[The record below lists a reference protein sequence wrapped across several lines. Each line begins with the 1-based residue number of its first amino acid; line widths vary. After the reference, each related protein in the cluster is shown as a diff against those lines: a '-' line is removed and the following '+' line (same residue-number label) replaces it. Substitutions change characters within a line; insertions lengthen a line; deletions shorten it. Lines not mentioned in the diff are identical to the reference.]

1 MHNHYIKTVGLIV
14 PSSDV
19 NIEAAYHQFVPPG
32 IAVATN
38 RLSLNR
44 LSVKTLEEMLPQTE
58 QAAADL
64 CHVEPD
70 VLVSSSLTLGCF
82 RDAMLQNC
90 VEQRTGIPCVT
101 SLLALVKL
109 LGRCGKH
116 RLAVLTPYQEELNI
130 LFKAT
135 LLKKGIDVCYTRQ
148 LVQADGTACQS
159 IREIQDLSW
168 EHLWSQLDVEA
179 LRASGAEML
188 LFGSSGLQ
196 GIDRI
201 PQMEE
206 ALGIPVLLSEQF
218 TLLYALEYLGQYRP
232 IPALGWIFRQELFP
246 ANDGRRV

>member
-19 NIEAAYHQFVPPG
+19 NIEAAYHQFIPEG

-44 LSVKTLEEMLPQTE
+44 LSVKTLEDLLSQTE
-58 QAAADL
+58 QAAVDL

-70 VLVSSSLTLGCF
+70 VLISCSLTLGCF
-82 RDAMLQNC
+82 RDAMLRNC
-90 VEQRTGIPCVT
+90 VEQRTGVPCVT
-101 SLLALVKL
+101 SVSALVNL
-109 LGRCGKH
+109 LGRYGKH

-135 LLKKGIDVCYTRQ
+135 LLKHGIDVCYTRQ

-168 EHLWSQLDVEA
+168 EHFWKQLDLKA
-179 LRASGAEML
+179 LRDSGAEML

-196 GIDRI
+196 GMDKIR
-201 PQMEE
+201 QMEE

-218 TLLYALEYLGQYRP
+218 TLLYALEYLEQYHP
-232 IPALGWIFRQELFP
+232 IPALGWIFRQEP
-246 ANDGRRV
+246 VSVN

>member
-1 MHNHYIKTVGLIV
+1 MHNHYVKTIGLIV

-19 NIEAAYHQFVPPG
+19 NIEAAYHQFMPG
-32 IAVATN
+32 EIAVATN
-38 RLSLNR
+38 RISINR
-44 LSVKTLEEMLPQTE
+44 LSVETLEELLPQTE
-58 QAAADL
+58 QAAVDL

-70 VLVSSSLTLGCF
+70 ILISSSLTLGCF

-101 SLLALVKL
+101 SLLALVSL
-109 LGRCGKH
+109 LSRYGKH

-135 LLKKGIDVCYTRQ
+135 LLKHGIDVCYTKE

-159 IREIQDLSW
+159 IREIQDMSW
-168 EHLWSQLDVEA
+168 ERLWKQLDVEE
-179 LRASGAEML
+179 LRDSRAEML

-196 GIDRI
+196 GMNKIQ
-201 PQMEE
+201 QMEA

-218 TLLYALEYLGQYRP
+218 TLLYALEYLEQYRP
-232 IPALGWIFRQELFP
+232 LPALGWIFQQGPFSV
-246 ANDGRRV
+246 N

>member
-1 MHNHYIKTVGLIV
+1 MHDHYVKTIGLIV

-19 NIEAAYHQFVPPG
+19 NIEAAYHRFIPAE

-38 RLSLNR
+38 RIFLNR
-44 LSVKTLEEMLPQTE
+44 LSVETLEELLPQTE
-58 QAAADL
+58 QAAEDL

-70 VLVSSSLTLGCF
+70 VLISSSLTLGCF

-101 SLLALVKL
+101 SLLALINL
-109 LGRCGKH
+109 LTRFGMH

-135 LLKKGIDVCYTRQ
+135 LLKHGVDVCYTQQ
-148 LVQADGTACQS
+148 LVQSNGAACQS

-168 EHLWSQLDVEA
+168 EHFWSQLDLESVK
-179 LRASGAEML
+179 ASGAEIL

-196 GIDRI
+196 GVDKI
-201 PQMEE
+201 PQMED
-206 ALGIPVLLSEQF
+206 ALGIPVLISEQF

-232 IPALGWIFRQELFP
+232 IPALGWIFQQNE
-246 ANDGRRV
+246 

>member
-19 NIEAAYHQFVPPG
+19 NIEAAYHRFMPEG

-38 RLSLNR
+38 RISLNR
-44 LSVKTLEEMLPQTE
+44 LSVETLEQLLIQTE
-58 QAAADL
+58 HTAVDL

-70 VLVSSSLTLGCF
+70 VLISCSLTLGCF
-82 RDAMLQNC
+82 RDAVLRNC
-90 VEQRTGIPCVT
+90 VEQRTGVPCVT
-101 SLLALVKL
+101 SVSALVSL
-109 LGRCGKH
+109 LRRFGKH

-130 LFKAT
+130 LFKAM
-135 LLKKGIDVCYTRQ
+135 LLKQGIDVCYTRQ
-148 LVQADGTACQS
+148 LVQAGGTPCQS

-201 PQMEE
+201 PWMEE

-218 TLLYALEYLGQYRP
+218 TLLYALEYLEQYRP
-232 IPALGWIFRQELFP
+232 IPALGWIFRQGPFP
-246 ANDGRRV
+246 VN

>member
-1 MHNHYIKTVGLIV
+1 MYHHYVKTVGLIV

-19 NIEAAYHQFVPPG
+19 NIEAAYHQFMPEE

-38 RLSLNR
+38 RISLNR
-44 LSVKTLEEMLPQTE
+44 LSVQTLEELLPHTE
-58 QAAADL
+58 QAAVDL
-64 CHVEPD
+64 CHAEPD
-70 VLVSSSLTLGCF
+70 VLISSSLTLGCF

-101 SLLALVKL
+101 SLLALVNL
-109 LGRCGKH
+109 LNRCGKH

-135 LLKKGIDVCYTRQ
+135 LLKHGIDVCYTKQ
-148 LVQADGTACQS
+148 LVQSDGTACQS
-159 IREIQDLSW
+159 IREIQDLRW
-168 EHLWSQLDVEA
+168 EELWRQLDAGEVK
-179 LRASGAEML
+179 ASGAEIL

-196 GIDRI
+196 GVDKI

-206 ALGIPVLLSEQF
+206 ILGIPVLISEQF

-232 IPALGWIFRQELFP
+232 IPSLGWIFRQEP
-246 ANDGRRV
+246 SPINSA

>member
-1 MHNHYIKTVGLIV
+1 MQPAYVKTIGLIV

-19 NIEAAYHQFVPPG
+19 NIEAAYHRFIPKE

-38 RLSLNR
+38 RISLNR
-44 LSVKTLEEMLPQTE
+44 LSVETLEELLPHTE
-58 QAAADL
+58 QAAEDL

-70 VLVSSSLTLGCF
+70 ILISSSLTLGCF

-109 LGRCGKH
+109 LNRFGKH
-116 RLAVLTPYQEELNI
+116 RLAALTPYQEELSL

-135 LLKKGIDVCYTRQ
+135 LQKHGINVCYNKQ
-148 LVQADGTACQS
+148 IVGLDGQPCRS
-159 IREIQDLSW
+159 IREIQDLPW
-168 EHLWSQLDVEA
+168 EYLWAQIDLDD
-179 LRASGAEML
+179 LKASGAEAL

-196 GIDRI
+196 GIHEI
-201 PQMEE
+201 PQMEK
-206 ALGIPVLLSEQF
+206 ALGIPVLISEQF

-232 IPALGWIFRQELFP
+232 IPELGWIFQCETLP
-246 ANDGRRV
+246 TN